1 MWKSYGARPP
11 SLISSR
17 FSFHI
22 SVYEATDTRRGIH
35 FKLLGCTQREG
46 PTKKTSLPCNR
57 TQCARKSYY
66 LDKQLILES
75 IQAPNSGHRWTR
87 TYHRNQEKQPLS
99 DTHTHKQLPLYY
111 CTENISIYTSK
122 YAHKG
127 IVTLQFDKI
136 HGTCRQKTLDPCL
149 CRTDSICNQEHTA
162 KNPPAFPTKN
172 VVLTILHLK
181 KAE

>member
-99 DTHTHKQLPLYY
+99 DTHTHTSSSHCITVQKIYQYIQVNMHTKVLWHFNLIKYMAHADRKHWTLACVGLIQYAIKNTQL
-111 CTENISIYTSK
+111 
-122 YAHKG
+122 
-127 IVTLQFDKI
+127 KI
-136 HGTCRQKTLDPCL
+136 HLP
-149 CRTDSICNQEHTA
+149 S
-162 KNPPAFPTKN
+162 PPKMWS
-172 VVLTILHLK
+172 
-181 KAE
+181 